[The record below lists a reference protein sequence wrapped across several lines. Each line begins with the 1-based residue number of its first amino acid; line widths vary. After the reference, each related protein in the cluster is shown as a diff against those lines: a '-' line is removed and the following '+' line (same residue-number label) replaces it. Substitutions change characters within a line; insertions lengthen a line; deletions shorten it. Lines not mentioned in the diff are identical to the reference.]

1 MIFAHHMGEQ
11 LLLGSLAAGG
21 TTAAT
26 GMLVFGRARLE
37 TVLRWL
43 LRR

>member
-1 MIFAHHMGEQ
+1 VIVAHHMGEQ

>member
-1 MIFAHHMGEQ
+1 MGEQ